1 MIEVQEPMS
10 DDAGF
15 PTVTHWGAYHA
26 EVEDGRVVAMRPVDD
41 DPNPSSLAD
50 SMPGAQDDSV
60 RISQPMVRQGY
71 LEHGPGGDSAGRGSQ
86 PFVAV
91 SWDEAFDLVAAELK
105 RVREDHG
112 NQAIYAGSYGWS
124 SAGRF
129 HHAQSQ
135 LHRFLNCFGGYT
147 SSKDSYSYAAGEVI
161 LPHVLGPFQELLANH
176 TSWPTIAKHGEL
188 VVSFGGLPVR
198 NGQVSSGGT
207 GKHVQKEGLLA
218 CRKAGIDFVL
228 IGPMRDDMEDALEAE
243 WLAAR
248 PNTDVAIMLGLAHT
262 IWSEGLHD
270 TAFLDRHCVGFE
282 KFLPYLSGDVDG
294 QPKDA
299 DWAAGISEIPA
310 DTIRALAR
318 RMAASRTTLALSWS
332 LTRGHHGEQ
341 PFWMGTVLAAMLGQI
356 GLPGGG
362 IGFGY
367 SAVNAIGMET
377 DKLSWPSLSQGRN
390 PVESYIPVAR
400 ISELLLN
407 PSETIDY
414 NGARVTFPDVKLVYW
429 AGGNPFHHHQDL
441 NRLVKAWR
449 RPDTT
454 ISNDIWWTPLAR
466 HCDIVLPATT
476 TLERNDFSGS
486 SREGSLFA
494 MHRAVEP
501 AGQALHDFDIFA
513 GIAKRL
519 GIEEAFTEGRDEDA
533 WLRHLYDRGRQR
545 AAERGVEMPGFDDFW
560 EKGRF
565 DLDPPKTPQVFL
577 STFRNDPDGAPLKT
591 PSGLIEIFSETIDGF
606 GYDDCPGHPT
616 WMEPEEWLGSGATER
631 FPLHMIS
638 CQPSHRLHSQY
649 DNGAVAQAAKVAG
662 REPVWLN
669 TSDARH
675 RGIKDGD
682 VVRLFNNRGMCLAG
696 ALVTDDVRPGV
707 IRLAT
712 GAWYDP
718 ATPGEPGT
726 LCRHGNPNVLTL
738 DRGTSKL
745 AQGPSAQTCLIEVE
759 LWSGAVPD
767 VETLNPPV
775 IVDRKF

>member
-1 MIEVQEPMS
+1 MS

-362 IGFGY
+362 H
-367 SAVNAIGMET
+367 
-377 DKLSWPSLSQGRN
+377 
-390 PVESYIPVAR
+390 
-400 ISELLLN
+400 
-407 PSETIDY
+407 
-414 NGARVTFPDVKLVYW
+414 RVWLQCGQRHW
-429 AGGNPFHHHQDL
+429 HGN
-441 NRLVKAWR
+441 R
-449 RPDTT
+449 
-454 ISNDIWWTPLAR
+454 
-466 HCDIVLPATT
+466 
-476 TLERNDFSGS
+476 
-486 SREGSLFA
+486 
-494 MHRAVEP
+494 
-501 AGQALHDFDIFA
+501 QALLA
-513 GIAKRL
+513 V
-519 GIEEAFTEGRDEDA
+519 AFTGTQSGRE
-533 WLRHLYDRGRQR
+533 
-545 AAERGVEMPGFDDFW
+545 
-560 EKGRF
+560 
-565 DLDPPKTPQVFL
+565 
-577 STFRNDPDGAPLKT
+577 
-591 PSGLIEIFSETIDGF
+591 
-606 GYDDCPGHPT
+606 
-616 WMEPEEWLGSGATER
+616 
-631 FPLHMIS
+631 
-638 CQPSHRLHSQY
+638 LHS
-649 DNGAVAQAAKVAG
+649 GRAHIRAVAQSK
-662 REPVWLN
+662 RDDRLQR
-669 TSDARH
+669 SARH
-675 RGIKDGD
+675 LPG
-682 VVRLFNNRGMCLAG
+682 CEAG
-696 ALVTDDVRPGV
+696 LLGRRQSVPSSSG
-707 IRLAT
+707 
-712 GAWYDP
+712 P
-718 ATPGEPGT
+718 QSPGEGVAAA
-726 LCRHGNPNVLTL
+726 RHH
-738 DRGTSKL
+738 D
-745 AQGPSAQTCLIEVE
+745 QQ
-759 LWSGAVPD
+759 
-767 VETLNPPV
+767 
-775 IVDRKF
+775 